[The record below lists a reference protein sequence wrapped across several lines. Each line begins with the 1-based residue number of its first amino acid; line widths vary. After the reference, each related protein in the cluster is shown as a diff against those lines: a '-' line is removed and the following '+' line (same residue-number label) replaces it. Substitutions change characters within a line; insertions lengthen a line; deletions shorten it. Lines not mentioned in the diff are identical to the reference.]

1 MGELS
6 EKRWAVMSERGC
18 EASGL
23 DYEEASRLV
32 HQLIGSKVYGLCVV
46 TDDAARRLMAGK
58 ISATEPTT
66 QTDTASPSNRKTAR

>member
-6 EKRWAVMSERGC
+6 ERRWAVMSERGC

-32 HQLIGSKVYGLCVV
+32 QQLRNSKVYGLCVI
-46 TDDAARRLMAGK
+46 TDDAARRLAAGK
-58 ISATEPTT
+58 TPASESHER
-66 QTDTASPSNRKTAR
+66 TDPAPIGP

>member
-32 HQLIGSKVYGLCVV
+32 HKLKGSKVYGLCVV

-58 ISATEPTT
+58 ISTTEPTT
-66 QTDTASPSNRKTAR
+66 QPAPAGASNRKIAR